1 MRRLALTLLC
11 TSCLATTSAYA
22 TGFDLREFSASSLG
36 TSYAGAGANGQHAS
50 TMPFN
55 PALAGWVDDFDISVS
70 ATGIVPT
77 ATGDFTTANTSAG
90 NPTGGSATPSSII
103 SQAIIPDIAIRK
115 RLTDQFSVGV
125 SLTVPWGLMS
135 KYSDTWAGRYYATK
149 SELKTYNITP
159 VVAYQPV
166 PELSIA
172 AGLQVELIKGNLS
185 KAIDFGLIGC
195 HVNCQVYPPPAGTP
209 FFHVLPGQDDGK
221 VTLKADNWAYSY
233 VLGVAWKPSDD
244 FSLGLSYRGKID
256 HNLSGTETYTLDAG
270 GVGAFFNAYVP
281 TQTFEDS
288 AATAKIT
295 LPSVVN
301 VSTRLRVDDKWTVMA
316 TVDWTAWSSFEQLL
330 IVSAAPHN
338 SSDLT
343 TFGWK
348 DSWFGSIGAEYKI
361 DDQWTLRAGTAYDQS
376 PTPKGSATPGVP
388 DSDRVWLSAG
398 VGYRMTDNLDV
409 DFSVAHMFS
418 DKASINQLPTAATG
432 ENAARGTLV
441 GTVSTGI
448 TLIGVEFTYH

>member
-1 MRRLALTLLC
+1 MRRLAFTLLC
-11 TSCLATTSAYA
+11 TSCLVTTSAYA

-55 PALAGWVDDFDISVS
+55 PALAGEVDDFDISVS
-70 ATGIVPT
+70 ATGILPT
-77 ATGDFTTANTSAG
+77 ANGNFTTANTSAG
-90 NPTGGSATPSSII
+90 NPTGGTATPSSII
-103 SQAIIPDIAIRK
+103 SKAIIPDIAIRK
-115 RLTDQFSVGV
+115 RLSDQFSVGV
-125 SLTVPWGLMS
+125 SVTVPWGLMS

-159 VVAYQPV
+159 VIAYQPV
-166 PELSIA
+166 PWLSFA
-172 AGLQVELIKGNLS
+172 AGVQVELIKGNLG

-195 HVNCQVYPPPAGTP
+195 HVNCSVPAGVP

-221 VTLKADNWAYSY
+221 VMLKADNWAYSY
-233 VLGVAWKPSDD
+233 VLGVAWKPNDNV
-244 FSLGLSYRGKID
+244 SLGVSYRGKID
-256 HNLSGTETYTLDAG
+256 HKLSGTETYTLDAG
-270 GVGAFFNAYVP
+270 GVGAFFNAFVP
-281 TQTFEDS
+281 TQTFLNS

-301 VSTRLRVDDKWTVMA
+301 ASMRLRVNDKWTVMSS
-316 TVDWTAWSSFEQLL
+316 VDYTGWSAFKQLL
-330 IVSAAPHN
+330 VLPAQPHN
-338 SSDLT
+338 SADLT

-348 DSWFGSIGAEYKI
+348 DSWFGSIGAEYKAN
-361 DDQWTLRAGTAYDQS
+361 DQVTLRLGTAYDES
-376 PTPKGSATPGVP
+376 PTPSGAATPGVP
-388 DSDRVWLSAG
+388 DSSRIWLSGG

-418 DKASINQLPTAATG
+418 GKSRINQLANAPTG
-432 ENAARGTLV
+432 ENAARGSLI

-448 TLIGVEFTYH
+448 TLVGVEFTYH

>member
-1 MRRLALTLLC
+1 MRRSAVTILC
-11 TSCLATTSAYA
+11 TSLLLTASAYA

-77 ATGDFTTANTSAG
+77 ATGDFTTATTSAG
-90 NPTGGSATPSSII
+90 NPTGGTTTPSAII
-103 SQAIIPDIAIRK
+103 SKAIIPDIAIRK
-115 RLTDQFSVGV
+115 RLSDQLSVGV
-125 SLTVPWGLMS
+125 SVTVPWGLMS

-159 VVAYQPV
+159 VVAFQPI

-172 AGLQVELIKGNLS
+172 AGVQVELIKGNLGN
-185 KAIDFGLIGC
+185 AIDFGLIGC
-195 HVNCQVYPPPAGTP
+195 HVNCSVFPPPPGVP
-209 FFHVLPGQDDGK
+209 FFNVLPGHDDGK
-221 VTLKADNWAYSY
+221 VALKADNWAYSY
-233 VLGVAWKPSDD
+233 VLGVAWKPNDNV
-244 FSLGLSYRGKID
+244 SLGLSYRGKID
-256 HNLSGTETYTLDAG
+256 HKLSGTATYTLDAG

-281 TQTFEDS
+281 TQTFLNS
-288 AATAKIT
+288 AASAKIT

-301 VSTRLRVDDKWTVMA
+301 ASARLRVDDKWTVMA
-316 TVDWTAWSSFEQLL
+316 TVDWTGWSVFKQLL
-330 IVSAAPHN
+330 VVPVEPHN
-338 SSDLT
+338 SSGLT

-348 DSWFGSIGAEYKI
+348 DSWFGSIGAEYKA
-361 DDQWTLRAGTAYDQS
+361 DDQWTLRVGTAYDQS
-376 PTPKGSATPGVP
+376 PTPSGAATPGVP
-388 DSDRVWLSAG
+388 DSSRIWLSGG

-418 DKASINQLPTAATG
+418 EKSRINQLVSAPTG
-432 ENAARGTLV
+432 ENAVRGTLI
-441 GTVSTGI
+441 GTVSAGI
-448 TLIGVEFTYH
+448 TLIGVEITYH

>member
-1 MRRLALTLLC
+1 MRRSAITILC
-11 TSCLATTSAYA
+11 TSLLLTTSAFA

-55 PALAGWVDDFDISVS
+55 PALAGWVDDFDVSFS

-77 ATGDFTTANTSAG
+77 ATGNMTTANTSYG
-90 NPTGGSATPSSII
+90 NATGGTTTPTSII
-103 SQAIIPDIAIRK
+103 SKAIIPDIAIRK
-115 RLTDQFSVGV
+115 RLSDQFSVGI
-125 SLTVPWGLMS
+125 SITVPWGLMT

-172 AGLQVELIKGNLS
+172 AGVQIELIKGNLG

-195 HVNCQVYPPPAGTP
+195 HVNCSNPLVSP
-209 FFHVLPGQDDGK
+209 FFHVLPGHDDGF
-221 VTLKADNWAYSY
+221 VALKADNWAYSY
-233 VLGVAWKPSDD
+233 VLGIAWKPNDNV
-244 FSLGLSYRGKID
+244 SLGLSYRGKID
-256 HNLSGTETYTLDAG
+256 HKLSGTETYTLDAG

-281 TQTFEDS
+281 TQTFLDS

-295 LPSVVN
+295 LPSVITA
-301 VSTRLRVDDKWTVMA
+301 STRLRVDDQWTVMA
-316 TVDWTAWSSFEQLL
+316 TVDWTGWSVFKQLL
-330 IVSAAPHN
+330 IVPAEPHN
-338 SSDLT
+338 TTDVT

-348 DSWFGSIGAEYKI
+348 NSWFGSIGAEYKA
-361 DDQWTLRAGTAYDQS
+361 DDQWTLRVGTAYDET
-376 PTPKGSATPGVP
+376 PTPSDAATPGIP
-388 DSDRVWLSAG
+388 DSSRVLLSG
-398 VGYRMTDNLDV
+398 GIGYRLTDSVDV

-418 DKASINQLPTAATG
+418 PKARINQLVNAATG
-432 ENAARGTLV
+432 ENAARGTLI
-441 GTVSTGI
+441 GAVSTGI

>member
-1 MRRLALTLLC
+1 MRRSAITILC
-11 TSCLATTSAYA
+11 ASCLLSTSAYA

-70 ATGIVPT
+70 ATGVVPT
-77 ATGDFTTANTSAG
+77 ATGDFTTATTSFG
-90 NPTGGSATPSSII
+90 NPTGGTTAPSSII
-103 SQAIIPDIAIRK
+103 SKAIVPDIAIRK

-125 SLTVPWGLMS
+125 SLTVPWGLMT

-149 SELKTYNITP
+149 SELMTYNITP

-172 AGLQVELIKGNLS
+172 AGLQVEYISGNLS

-195 HVNCQVYPPPAGTP
+195 SVNCSHYPPPPGMP
-209 FFHVLPGQDDGK
+209 FFNVLPGHDDGY
-221 VTLKADNWAYSY
+221 VALKANNWAYSY
-233 VLGVAWKPSDD
+233 ILGVAWKPNDNL
-244 FSLGLSYRGKID
+244 SLGLSYRGKID
-256 HNLSGTETYTLDAG
+256 HKLSGTETYTLDAG

-281 TQTFEDS
+281 TQTFLNS

-316 TVDWTAWSSFEQLL
+316 TVDWTGWSSFKQLL
-330 IVSAAPHN
+330 ILSAQPHN
-338 SSDLT
+338 SADLT

-348 DSWFGSIGAEYKI
+348 DSWFGSIGAEYKA
-361 DDQWTLRAGTAYDQS
+361 DDQWTLRAGTAYDET
-376 PTPKGSATPGVP
+376 PTPSGAATPGIP
-388 DSDRVWLSAG
+388 DSSRIWLSG
-398 VGYRMTDNLDV
+398 GIGYRLSDDMDL
-409 DFSVAHMFS
+409 DFSVAHLFS
-418 DKASINQLPTAATG
+418 GTSRINQSVSAPTG
-432 ENAARGTLV
+432 ENAARGTLI
-441 GTVSTGI
+441 GTVSTGV
-448 TLIGVEFTYH
+448 TLIGMELTYR